1 MHHNNFTRW
10 RLTPCLHL
18 MKNRGFIFQPDY
30 LYQPSVLSLQLV
42 LQLVLKKLLRFLLS
56 LFRFTAPTKR
66 ERVRSGAARNSR
78 PDPPSRKASNLLLQ
92 PCELSV
98 NPPRFHG
105 NQSETCANYVLL
117 FISQTAP
124 RFVWWLNSE
133 TVKVMQRGTLSSSC
147 WFTAQCFTATCVCPP
162 TLLNGQGPL
171 QRGAR
176 QLRVVVVVVGA
187 IKSRCTLEEPL
198 SE

>member
-1 MHHNNFTRW
+1 MAICTSCLSSACSWSW
-10 RLTPCLHL
+10 RSSP
-18 MKNRGFIFQPDY
+18 G
-30 LYQPSVLSLQLV
+30 SSSLCFA
-42 LQLVLKKLLRFLLS
+42 LLRRQSASECVLALLV
-56 LFRFTAPTKR
+56 THAP
-66 ERVRSGAARNSR
+66 
-78 PDPPSRKASNLLLQ
+78 PPSRMASNLLLQ

-105 NQSETCANYVLL
+105 NQSETWANYVLL

-176 QLRVVVVVVGA
+176 QLRVVVGA
-187 IKSRCTLEEPL
+187 IKSQCTLEEPL